1 MKKNMPISAAESLMR
16 GGIAVFPSLTMLENF
31 VTPYTLTGT
40 LLVITIKGE
49 ISGTVDLQHV
59 NVPQGSI
66 LVLRPGH
73 VVKNIVETPDFDG
86 LFIILKEEKFT
97 ELIPIASS
105 GIVSCM
111 LFYAGNFMC
120 TGVSDKEMA
129 NLNLIWNLLLNKSQD
144 LELPYGQEGFNA
156 LLEVLC
162 YETLG
167 IFTYRMQ
174 QEDSNKSEQRRR
186 REDIPARFMQLVE
199 EHFRQEHSVKFYA
212 DELNLS
218 AKHLSSVV
226 KSATGMPASEWIAKK
241 IIREAQYLLRS
252 TPQTIQQIST
262 TLTFPNQSFFGKFFK
277 SKVGITPREYR
288 ATKPQSSY
296 ANE

>member
-1 MKKNMPISAAESLMR
+1 M
-16 GGIAVFPSLTMLENF
+16 
-31 VTPYTLTGT
+31 
-40 LLVITIKGE
+40 
-49 ISGTVDLQHV
+49 
-59 NVPQGSI
+59 
-66 LVLRPGH
+66 
-73 VVKNIVETPDFDG
+73 
-86 LFIILKEEKFT
+86 
-97 ELIPIASS
+97 
-105 GIVSCM
+105 
-111 LFYAGNFMC
+111 
-120 TGVSDKEMA
+120 
-129 NLNLIWNLLLNKSQD
+129 
-144 LELPYGQEGFNA
+144 
-156 LLEVLC
+156 LC